1 MKSTTADRLK
11 EIMKCYNLRQI
22 DILKRAEPYCKQ
34 YNIKLGRNDIS
45 QYVSGK
51 VAPGQEKL
59 TILSLALGV
68 SETWLMGYD
77 VPMDRQRNVLT
88 IDTRVD
94 DTPYNRALQKL
105 QDKKEL
111 TSEEIRSIKDELPKA
126 LQSVKNAFSKAYN
139 NIDDA
144 NKKKLINYYDQL
156 NEDGKSKLL
165 ERAEEL
171 TMISIY
177 CEETPDYLQPM
188 AAHERTDVEIT
199 KEGLENDD
207 AIMDDEEFW
216 SK

>member
-1 MKSTTADRLK
+1 MGNEFKDRLK
-11 EIMKCYNLRQI
+11 ECMEIR
-22 DILKRAEPYCKQ
+22 
-34 YNIKLGRNDIS
+34 NIKPVELSEKTGLSKPAIS
-45 QYVSGK
+45 HYMSGYSK
-51 VAPGQEKL
+51 PKSDKL
-59 TILSLALGV
+59 YIIAKALDV
-68 SETWLMGYD
+68 NETWLMGYD
-77 VPMDRQRNVLT
+77 VPMERNVLKF
-88 IDTRVD
+88 DTRVD

-111 TSEEIRSIKDELPKA
+111 TSEEIQSIKDELPKA

-144 NKKKLINYYDQL
+144 NKKKLINYYDLL

-177 CEETPDYLQPM
+177 CEETPEYLQSM

-199 KEGLENDD
+199 KEGLEHDD